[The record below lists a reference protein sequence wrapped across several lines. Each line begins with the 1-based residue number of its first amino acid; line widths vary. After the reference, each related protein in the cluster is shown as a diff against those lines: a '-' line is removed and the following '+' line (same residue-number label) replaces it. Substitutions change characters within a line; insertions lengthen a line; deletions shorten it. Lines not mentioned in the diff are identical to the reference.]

1 MVGRGRRIDM
11 EYTCYVLED
20 GYEEVVEA
28 ASAEEAA
35 RLVVD
40 VDAYRGDT
48 TIHYRVRV
56 MSEDQDAE
64 TYTVSVH
71 PLAPPCSDGQDH
83 DWLAPWEVLGGCAE
97 SPGVR
102 AHGGGVCYAEVC
114 AHCGRYRRTDAWA
127 QAPWGEQGMTEIWYE
142 DADAKSLRWVES
154 LSSEDDDDDE

>member
-56 MSEDQDAE
+56 REMSEDQDAV

-71 PLAPPCSDGQDH
+71 PLAPPCIDGQDH
-83 DWLAPWEVLGGCAE
+83 DWQAPWEVLGGCAE
-97 SPGVR
+97 SPGVQ
-102 AHGGGVCYAEVC
+102 AHGGGVYYTEVC
-114 AHCGRYRRTDAWA
+114 AHCGLYRHTDTWA
-127 QAPWGEQGMTEIWYE
+127 QAPWGEQGLREIRYAPP
-142 DADAKSLRWVES
+142 DDDSRRWVNRGETA
-154 LSSEDDDDDE
+154 SS